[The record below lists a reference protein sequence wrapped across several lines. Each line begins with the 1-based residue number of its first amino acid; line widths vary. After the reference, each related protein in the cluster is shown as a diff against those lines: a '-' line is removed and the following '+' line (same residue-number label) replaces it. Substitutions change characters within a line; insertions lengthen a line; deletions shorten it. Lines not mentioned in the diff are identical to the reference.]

1 MFVLLGGGGGVP
13 WSASEKS
20 SLASLLI
27 HKGESVSGLCIV
39 FFGVFLLGGGGG
51 GVMGN
56 TMIRKGRSISWL
68 LLIH

>member
-39 FFGVFLLGGGGG
+39 FLVCFCWGGGGG
-51 GVMGN
+51 GGN
-56 TMIRKGRSISWL
+56 G
-68 LLIH
+68 